1 MPWRSTKSGSHGVK
15 MGSWGQIMEIPIL
28 CLVNTLEATF
38 LVQSSRKLVK
48 IIFSMKSRTSSN
60 LGHVGLK
67 TRSQAQ
73 MSLFS
78 LYYRAPDKH
87 GLDKL
92 NFSSKISQEL

>member
-1 MPWRSTKSGSHGVK
+1 
-15 MGSWGQIMEIPIL
+15 MEIPIL

-38 LVQSSRKLVK
+38 LVQSSRKLVQ
-48 IIFSMKSRTSSN
+48 IIFSMKSWTSSN
-60 LGHVGLK
+60 LGHVQLK
-67 TRSQAQ
+67 TRSQGK

-92 NFSSKISQEL
+92 NFCQRFFKS